1 MIFRLIDTNSAFMV
15 IVGHIMTIVVTILV
29 LLLLYL
35 CGKRFVPTLFKVM
48 IGGR

>member
-1 MIFRLIDTNSAFMV
+1 
-15 IVGHIMTIVVTILV
+15 MTIVATILV

-48 IGGR
+48 IGGRLLDFCNAIFN